1 MLCSGESFREGWR
14 PLPFVFLREAL
25 PPRPSWPEGSRRK
38 APSQKGRGKRG
49 LGSRGASFT
58 SARGG
63 RAPRL
68 RRREAGGQEPLGT
81 PASPTLSLRSL
92 QLPSWRRPPSPV
104 RPCAEAARW
113 GRPGQLAEPT
123 QVCPLLAALGLPHS
137 AWPGGDRGLV
147 GVRLV
152 RGWGDPT
159 MALLL
164 PDRESH
170 VTVSGPPRAHGA
182 ETLASQRRKAAGV
195 TWWDD
200 PTAGV

>member
-14 PLPFVFLREAL
+14 PLPFMFLREAL

-81 PASPTLSLRSL
+81 PLLQHCHCVLFSCRHGAVHRHLLDPALRLPAGGGLASWPSPHRSAL
-92 QLPSWRRPPSPV
+92 SWRPWACLTLPGLGV
-104 RPCAEAARW
+104 AGGWW
-113 GRPGQLAEPT
+113 G
-123 QVCPLLAALGLPHS
+123 C
-137 AWPGGDRGLV
+137 
-147 GVRLV
+147 
-152 RGWGDPT
+152 GW
-159 MALLL
+159 
-164 PDRESH
+164 
-170 VTVSGPPRAHGA
+170 
-182 ETLASQRRKAAGV
+182 
-195 TWWDD
+195 
-200 PTAGV
+200 